1 MITGPL
7 IAEIAALAGDPARAN
22 ILTALLDGRAL
33 TASELAYAARVTP
46 QTASAHLAK
55 LTEAKLLALAKQGRH
70 RYFRLASPKVAHM
83 LESIMAVAVEN
94 QPRYRP
100 LSPQARALRRARVC
114 YDHFAG
120 LLGVG
125 LANFLSQRGYVEL
138 DDEGGHVTDA
148 GSRFLDEFG
157 VDLADAAKRRRHF
170 CRSCLDWTERR
181 PHIGG
186 AVGAALANRCFA
198 LGWTERDKMLRAI
211 RITAAGERGFR
222 ERFDLAIG
230 PEARNLPA

>member
-1 MITGPL
+1 
-7 IAEIAALAGDPARAN
+7 
-22 ILTALLDGRAL
+22 
-33 TASELAYAARVTP
+33 
-46 QTASAHLAK
+46 
-55 LTEAKLLALAKQGRH
+55 
-70 RYFRLASPKVAHM
+70 
-83 LESIMAVAVEN
+83 MAVALAT

-100 LSPQARALRRARVC
+100 LSAQAEVLRVARVC